1 MNRYFSFVLL
11 AFVSMLSFNSTAQS
25 WCSLTTPDFPF
36 TTDDSWSKYSWSAGL
51 YMPHQIGPA
60 QTINA
65 ISFRLDNTDG
75 SASYN
80 DIRIYLRHTLVSSY
94 PNNHYPGG
102 TDPVAQGFSL
112 VYSGSMSF
120 VDIDG
125 QVYSYTLSSP
135 FAYDGVRN
143 IEVLIENRGGNYSS
157 SEPWFNRTNNA
168 GSNVFP
174 GKVGWGSTWS
184 GAINTTYSNAFMN
197 YNLAIYFGSN
207 GTPCMAYPLAV
218 TFKGFN
224 SKCEGDG
231 IYLDWSTVSEINNDY
246 FEVEYSENGTDWKKI
261 ARVDGKGTTNVESA
275 YSFTHRNTTNATSY
289 YRLTQVDF
297 DGTATLLQTIASNC
311 RGTETISASPNPTK
325 NGFRIQHISAGDY
338 IEVYN
343 ALGSIVYA
351 TTSGSNYEEIDLSGQ
366 QPGLFFVSVTSGDQ
380 KQILKVV
387 KQQ

>member
-1 MNRYFSFVLL
+1 MNRYFSFALL
-11 AFVSMLSFNSTAQS
+11 AFVSLLSFNSTAQS
-25 WCSLTTPDFPF
+25 WCSLTTDEFPF
-36 TTDDSWSKYSWSAGL
+36 VTINENDAYSWSAGL
-51 YMPHQIGPA
+51 YMPQQLGGAH
-60 QTINA
+60 TITS
-65 ISFRLDNTDG
+65 ISFRVYNTPG

-80 DIRIYLRHTLVSSY
+80 PIRIYLRHSSISSY
-94 PNNHYPGG
+94 PNAGYPGG
-102 TDPVAQGFSL
+102 TDPVTQGFSL
-112 VYSGSMSF
+112 VYSGSMNFSSTS
-120 VDIDG
+120 G

-135 FAYDGVRN
+135 FSYNGVDN
-143 IEVLIENRGGNYSS
+143 LEVLFENRNGIYSWN
-157 SEPWFNRTNNA
+157 EPIFNRTDNA
-168 GSNVFP
+168 GAGIYP
-174 GKVGWGSTWS
+174 GKIGRGSSWNAAKTSVGT
-184 GAINTTYSNAFMN
+184 IRN
-197 YNLAIYFGSN
+197 YALAIYTGNN
-207 GTPCMAYPLAV
+207 GYPCMAYPLAV

-231 IYLDWSTVSEINNDY
+231 IRLDWSTVSEINNDY

-261 ARVDGKGTTNVESA
+261 ARVDGKGTTNVEST

-311 RGTETISASPNPTK
+311 RGTEVISASPNPTK